1 MSIQLA
7 IKPAI
12 FGPNVSIPGNTRTAP
27 ALPGARSEGTQRVYA
42 SQWAQ
47 WTAWARRRG
56 CYPLPA
62 DPLAV
67 AAYLSDRAGSG
78 VAMGTLRLTRAAIAA
93 FHGDAGVADPTDTD
107 EVRRIMSC
115 LPRDDSRPQRQAAGI
130 TRKGLAA
137 IKATAVSP
145 RTGPSGRR
153 ESEAQARVRGLV
165 DVALVAV
172 MRDGLLRHSE
182 AAALIWADIHLEAD
196 GSGWLTVRRPRSG
209 RGRQGAVMYLSRATM
224 RSLDALRPDGHDP
237 EATVFNLSPDQ
248 IGRRIRAAAEAAGL
262 QGEFN
267 GHSPKV
273 GMAQDL
279 AASGCELPALMNAG
293 TSLEVARYYRV
304 VLQFSVSGPP
314 RGGPG
319 VDQ

>member
-7 IKPAI
+7 IMPALL
-12 FGPNVSIPGNTRTAP
+12 GPDITIPRNTRTAP
-27 ALPGARSEGTQRVYA
+27 ALPGARAEGTQRVYA

-47 WTAWARRRG
+47 WAAWARGRG
-56 CYPLPA
+56 CYALPA

-67 AAYLSDRAGSG
+67 AAYLSDRAESG
-78 VAMGTLRLTRAAIAA
+78 VAMGTLRLARAAISA
-93 FHGDAGVADPTDTD
+93 FHGDAAVADPTAN
-107 EVRRIMSC
+107 EAVRRVMSC

-137 IKATAVSP
+137 IKATAAIP

-153 ESEAQARVRGLV
+153 ESESQARVRGMV

-172 MRDGLLRHSE
+172 MRDGLLRHSDVS
-182 AAALIWADIHLEAD
+182 ALIWADIHLEAD
-196 GSGWLTVRRPRSG
+196 GSGWLTVSRARNG

-224 RSLDALRPDGHDP
+224 RSLDAVRPEDHDP

-248 IGRRIRAAAEAAGL
+248 IARRIRAAAETAGL

-279 AASGCELPALMNAG
+279 AAAGCALPDLMNVG
-293 TSLEVARYYRV
+293 TSLEVARYYRAG
-304 VLQFSVSGPP
+304 F
-314 RGGPG
+314 R
-319 VDQ
+319 

>member
-1 MSIQLA
+1 MSTRLA
-7 IKPAI
+7 IKPA
-12 FGPNVSIPGNTRTAP
+12 FFRPDVSIPGNTRTTP
-27 ALPGARSEGTQRVYA
+27 AGARSEATQRVYA

-56 CYPLPA
+56 RYALPA

-78 VAMGTLRLTRAAIAA
+78 VAMATVRQARAAIAA
-93 FHGDAGVADPTDTD
+93 FHGDAGVADPTSNE
-107 EVRRIMSC
+107 EVRRVMSG
-115 LPRDDSRPQRQAAGI
+115 LPRDDSRPQRQATGI

-137 IKATAVSP
+137 IKATAAIP

-153 ESEAQARVRGLV
+153 ESESQARVRGMV

-172 MRDGLLRHSE
+172 MRDGLLRHSDVS
-182 AAALIWADIHLEAD
+182 ALIWADVQLEAD
-196 GSGWLTVRRPRSG
+196 KSGRLTVRRARTG
-209 RGRQGAVMYLSRATM
+209 RGSQGAVMYLSRATM
-224 RSLDALRPDGHDP
+224 RSLDAVRPEDHGP
-237 EATVFNLSPDQ
+237 EAPVFNLSPDQ

-262 QGEFN
+262 KGEFN

-279 AASGCELPALMNAG
+279 AAAGSALPALMNVG
-293 TSLEVARYYRV
+293 TSLEVAGYYQAGFR
-304 VLQFSVSGPP
+304 
-314 RGGPG
+314 
-319 VDQ
+319 